1 MRLSRLSPAIA
12 AAIATVFLAALSSE
26 TANAGSNRGYE
37 VEAQRQFGDSS
48 SASAELRILST
59 TDTALLAPL
68 IESFLQSHPDVVVD
82 YSELSS
88 AELMKAVT
96 SQDASNAEAFDLAIS
111 SAMDLQVKLAND
123 GFTRKHNSKARSLM
137 PGWAN
142 WRDHVFAFSQEPATI
157 LLSRAAFEDLPPPK
171 SRQDLIE
178 LMRRHPERFRT
189 RIGTYDAGTSGLG
202 YLFATQDTR
211 SSDSFWRLMELFGS
225 LDLRLY
231 CCSGAM
237 IEDVASGKLIMAYNV
252 LGSYALA
259 RRDLADRILI
269 LEPEDY
275 TNMMLRSAVILNTAS
290 HPELAGLFVDHLL
303 QAAWGGNVQDP
314 ASGGYPFRRYP
325 VRSSGESAPYRPIQL
340 GPGLMVYLDRLKRQR
355 FLKEWHST
363 VEQN

>member
-1 MRLSRLSPAIA
+1 MRFSRVPFAIA
-12 AAIATVFLAALSSE
+12 ALFWAVFSIKATG
-26 TANAGSNRGYE
+26 AGSDVGYE
-37 VEAQRQFGDSS
+37 IEAQRQFGTPNP
-48 SASAELRILST
+48 ASVELQILST

-68 IESFLQSHPDVVVD
+68 IESFLQSHSDVVID

-88 AELMKAVT
+88 AELMKAVL
-96 SQDASNAEAFDLAIS
+96 SQDTASSDGFDLAIS

-123 GFTRKHNSKARSLM
+123 GFTRKHSSGVRALM

-157 LLSRAAFEDLPPPK
+157 LLSRAAFADLPQPK

-178 LMRRHPERFRT
+178 LMRRHPDRFRG

-202 YLFATQDTR
+202 YLFATQDAR

-237 IEDVASGKLIMAYNV
+237 IEDVASGKLVMAYNV
-252 LGSYALA
+252 LGSYAQA
-259 RRDLADRILI
+259 RRDLVEKILI

-275 TNMMLRSAVILNTAS
+275 TNMMLRSAVILKTS
-290 HPELAGLFVDHLL
+290 SEPDLAGLFVDHLL
-303 QAAWGGNVQDP
+303 EAAWGDD
-314 ASGGYPFRRYP
+314 ADDLTSGYPFRHYP

-340 GPGLMVYLDRLKRQR
+340 GPGLMVYLDRLKRAK
-355 FLKEWHST
+355 FLREWHST

>member
-1 MRLSRLSPAIA
+1 MRFSRLSLAIITA
-12 AAIATVFLAALSSE
+12 SLAMFFLGTIGAQPV
-26 TANAGSNRGYE
+26 NAYE
-37 VEAQRQFGDSS
+37 VEAQRRFGTPDLPMV
-48 SASAELRILST
+48 ELRILST

-68 IESFLQSHPDVVVD
+68 IESFLHSNPNLVID

-96 SQDASNAEAFDLAIS
+96 TGAVDDTAGFDLAIS

-123 GFTRKHNSKARSLM
+123 GFTRQHSSDVRALM
-137 PGWAN
+137 PDWAN

-157 LLSRAAFEDLPPPK
+157 LLSRAAFEDLPRPK
-171 SRQDLIE
+171 TRQDLIL
-178 LMRRHPERFRT
+178 LMRRHPDRFRT

-202 YLFATQDTR
+202 YLFATQDAR

-237 IEDVASGKLIMAYNV
+237 ITDVASGELVMAYNV

-259 RRDLADRILI
+259 RSDLADKILI

-275 TNMMLRSAVILNTAS
+275 TNMMLRSAVVLKTTQE
-290 HPELAGLFVDHLL
+290 PELAGAFVDHLL
-303 QAAWGGNVQDP
+303 RAAWGAEP
-314 ASGGYPFRRYP
+314 ASDYPFRRYP

-340 GPGLMVYLDRLKRQR
+340 GPGLMVFLDRLKRQR
-355 FLKEWHST
+355 FLREWHSA